1 MIALGIL
8 AALLFA
14 GFIMMV
20 AGLRNAPEGYESQ
33 QGFHFIWCNRSPE
46 IKNVV
51 CIWDYQ
57 PERGAA
63 LAFGIRFDSVATLGV
78 CPRLGGCR

>member
-57 PERGAA
+57 PEPANPAGAGLRKA
-63 LAFGIRFDSVATLGV
+63 A
-78 CPRLGGCR
+78 